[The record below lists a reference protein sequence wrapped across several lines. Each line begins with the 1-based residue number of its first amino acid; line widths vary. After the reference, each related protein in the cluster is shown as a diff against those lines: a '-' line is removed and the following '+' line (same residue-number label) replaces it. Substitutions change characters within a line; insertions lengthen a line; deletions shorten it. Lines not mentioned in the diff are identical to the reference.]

1 VRDRDL
7 RLSGTASVSEPR
19 GRDVGEE
26 QDRDVADRAAESG
39 VRSACDVVCAAAGY
53 QASITN
59 LSRTSLSSDMVFSDG
74 ASLELAT
81 ITGDVTPRMTAAL
94 TAAA

>member
-1 VRDRDL
+1 MYQSLAAATSVKNKLATSRIALPKAVCDL
-7 RLSGTASVSEPR
+7 VYAT
-19 GRDVGEE
+19 
-26 QDRDVADRAAESG
+26 
-39 VRSACDVVCAAAGY
+39 AGY

-59 LSRTSLSSDMVFSDG
+59 LSRTSLSSGIVFSDG
-74 ASLELAT
+74 ASLELAA

>member
-1 VRDRDL
+1 VRNRDL

-26 QDRDVADRAAESG
+26 QARDVADRAAESG
-39 VRSACDVVCAAAGY
+39 VRSACDLVYATAGY

-59 LSRTSLSSDMVFSDG
+59 LSRTSLSSDMVLSDG
-74 ASLELAT
+74 ASIALAT
-81 ITGDVTPRMTAAL
+81 ITGDVTSGMTAPL